1 MSSFKSDKEKG
12 SVLVMAV
19 VLSFAMFVMGLSFL
33 ASVDTFEK
41 AISREVSETQSLY
54 TNQAGNILTVTQVK
68 NGDPYPPV
76 LKDWIQFYDQNWYRS
91 QVSFTNN
98 LDDGLFY
105 STARG
110 YFVQSVGR
118 STFYGSD
125 NMFETS
131 VATYQIQET
140 FADYL
145 YITDKERDPVRN
157 EIIRFWTPDTLDGK
171 VHSNDTLHIHSIYNA
186 PRFKKRVTSSAP
198 VIIPYN
204 HQAQFDEDFY
214 PNRTEIFFPDQA
226 YEIRQYSYRRNFG
239 TFCPDSV
246 DSFTELTFNGRDII
260 VRYCGPYVEEIDT
273 VLRCW
278 PEFISQSQDVFQ
290 VPDAIGALFVHGKL
304 IIKANRGNPDLLD
317 PNFTSIGFEGRLT
330 VASSDTM
337 IIWDN
342 LIYRYANADNS
353 VPTDIEDVLGLISEN
368 YIMVGDSVGDTV
380 YINAAMAAI
389 NGSIS
394 VRDIYNYG
402 YSTPN
407 NNEKSSLF
415 IYGSL
420 AQRNRGIV
428 RTTHNGWGVRGFIQK
443 DYFYDT
449 RLQDNPPPHFIKV
462 RENNVIYF
470 EN

>member
-41 AISREVSETQSLY
+41 AISREVSETQSIY
-54 TNQAGNILTVTQVK
+54 TGQTDNIIKVTQVK
-68 NGDPYPPV
+68 RGDIYPTSMGEWTP
-76 LKDWIQFYDQNWYRS
+76 FYLQNWYRS

-98 LDDGLFY
+98 LDDGLFL

-110 YFVQSVGR
+110 YYVVSNGR

-125 NMFETS
+125 IMFETT
-131 VATYQIQET
+131 VTTYQIQET

-171 VHSNDTLHIHSIYNA
+171 VHSNDTLHIMGS
-186 PRFKKRVTSSAP
+186 PRFMKKVTSSASYIDP
-198 VIIPYN
+198 PN
-204 HQAQFDEDFY
+204 NQAQFDEDFY
-214 PNRTEIFFPDQA
+214 PNADKIFFPDQA
-226 YEIRQYSYRRNFG
+226 DDIRNLSYKRNFG
-239 TFCPDSV
+239 TFAPDSV
-246 DSFTELTFNGRDII
+246 DSFTELTFNGRNIH

-273 VLRCW
+273 VLKCL
-278 PEFISQSQDVFQ
+278 PPYISAPAEIFQ

-304 IIKANRGNPDLLD
+304 IIKANRDNPDILD
-317 PNFTSIGFEGRLT
+317 TNFYSDGFEGRLT

-342 LIYRYANADNS
+342 LIYKYANADNS
-353 VPTDIEDVLGLISEN
+353 VPTDIDDVLGLISEN
-368 YIMVGDSVGDTV
+368 FIMVGDGVGDTV

-394 VRDIYNYG
+394 VRDIYDYG
-402 YSTPN
+402 YGPPN

-415 IYGSL
+415 IFGSL

-428 RTTHNGWGVRGFIQK
+428 HTSHGNWGVRGFRQK

-449 RLQDNPPPHFIKV
+449 RLQKDPPPHFIKV